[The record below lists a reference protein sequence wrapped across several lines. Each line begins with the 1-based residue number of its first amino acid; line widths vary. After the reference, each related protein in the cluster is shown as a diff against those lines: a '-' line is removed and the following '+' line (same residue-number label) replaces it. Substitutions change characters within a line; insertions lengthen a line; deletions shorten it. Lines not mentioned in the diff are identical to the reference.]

1 MRRTGVVGRRLA
13 VALVLALAALNLA
26 GPDRSIRWAPPGL
39 WHAAGPVVVH
49 ATYFPTEVRSRQRA
63 TIALGVGVTSNTAT
77 ISSVTLA
84 NAAIRYLGV
93 NRGSINGGVD
103 TDQLVRVTLTNA
115 TTVTATRA
123 SSVDAA
129 SVSFEVDEYF
139 PWSLL
144 SNTQC
149 GTISNVTASLTATQT
164 ITSVNTGKAQ
174 LEFTGEDSNSGDTGK
189 DMYLL
194 ALTNSTTITATRIV
208 SQAITSNIGYCV
220 VEKR

>member
-1 MRRTGVVGRRLA
+1 MRHVGRIGRGIAAAL
-13 VALVLALAALNLA
+13 VALVILLNLA
-26 GPDRSIRWAPPGL
+26 GPDRSMRWIGPAI
-39 WHAAGPVVVH
+39 WHATGPVVVH
-49 ATYFPTEVRSRQRA
+49 ATYFPTEVRSRQRN
-63 TIALGVGVTSNTAT
+63 TISLGVGVASNTAT

-103 TDQLVRVTLTNA
+103 TDQLVRLTLTNA

-129 SVSFEVDEYF
+129 TVSFEVDEYF

-149 GTISNVTASLTATQT
+149 GTITNLTTSLTATQT